1 MFINEDIENIK
12 NIILQTVKC
21 EKIYL
26 FGSYA
31 YGTPN
36 EDSDY
41 DFYVVVPDNGI
52 RPLEAAQNIHLALF
66 GKTNKKPVDILAK
79 RHSDFEKRKNLITLE
94 NEVYNKGV
102 MLYEQ

>member
-1 MFINEDIENIK
+1 MTIPDEIIKIRDIIVE
-12 NIILQTVKC
+12 TTPA

-41 DFYVVVPDNGI
+41 DFYVVVPDGGKRPIEVIQDIYCTIRGI
-52 RPLEAAQNIHLALF
+52 KR
-66 GKTNKKPVDILAK
+66 PVDILAGTTEIFNRRSK
-79 RHSDFEKRKNLITLE
+79 DPTIERLIASE
-94 NEVYNKGV
+94 GV
-102 MLYEQ
+102 VLYERV